1 MTELA
6 CVIQC
11 GGRGERLNS
20 PCPKP
25 LVELPDGSRPLSN
38 VLQDIPEEVPVYL
51 HVLRE
56 HLAVFQRFL
65 GTHGNFG
72 HRVSYL
78 IQSEHA
84 LLDNEGRPLAYPD
97 GTAVTASDGSATFIS
112 HFARLPELFCIIDG
126 AKPGVHFPDI
136 LKAVKM
142 LDTDAVVFAR
152 PVPERAI
159 SEELDALRS
168 PSLTCHP
175 RYARINELAQQVY
188 EHPCLTEDIILDRDW
203 LATAGTVVVRAG
215 RMAEEV
221 ARTQGT
227 VVESRSMDSVFVGKA
242 RHLKMNQV
250 LRGYNGRASGLGF
263 RTYVPEVYIPGIKH
277 RKDLERYA
285 QLKSQG
291 LFDYREVLV

>member
-25 LVELPDGSRPLSN
+25 LIELPDGSRPLSN
-38 VLQDIPEEVPVYL
+38 VLQDIPAEVPVYL

-56 HLAVFQRFL
+56 HLPVFQRFL

-84 LLDNEGRPLAYPD
+84 LFDDDGEPLAYPD
-97 GTAVTASDGSATFIS
+97 GTAVTASDGSATFVR

-126 AKPGVHFPDI
+126 AKPGVYYPDI
-136 LKAVKM
+136 LRAGEM
-142 LDTDAVVFAR
+142 LESDAVVFAR
-152 PVPERAI
+152 PVPERSI
-159 SEELDALRS
+159 SEELAALRN
-168 PSLTCHP
+168 PSLTHHP
-175 RYARINELAQQVY
+175 RYARINEAAQQVF
-188 EHPCLTEDIILDRDW
+188 EHPCLSEDVVRDRGW
-203 LATAGTVVVRAG
+203 LATAGTVVVRAK
-215 RMAEEV
+215 RMADELLRIE
-221 ARTQGT
+221 GT
-227 VVESRSMDSVFVGKA
+227 IVESRSMDSVFVGKA

-250 LRGYNGRASGLGF
+250 LYGYNGRASGLRF
-263 RTYVPEVYIPGIKH
+263 QTLVPEVYIPGIKH
-277 RKDLERYA
+277 RGDVERYA
-285 QLKSQG
+285 ELKAQG
-291 LFDYREVLV
+291 LFGYREVI